1 MKAEQLIKANEID
14 SQILKLKRA
23 KDDAIRVQKTTTSK
37 DLYLQTTI
45 GQGYKL
51 LSSVL
56 PIPLDNFI
64 EMYILSIDKKI
75 AELEKGF
82 EML

>member
-1 MKAEQLIKANEID
+1 MKAEQLIKANEIQ
-14 SQILKLKRA
+14 SQILKLKNA
-23 KDDAIRVQKTTTSK
+23 KDDAIRVQKITTSK

-75 AELEKGF
+75 TELEKEF

>member
-1 MKAEQLIKANEID
+1 MKEEQLIKANEIQ
-14 SQILKLKRA
+14 SQILELKNA
-23 KDDAIRVQKTTTSK
+23 KDDAIRVQKLTSK
-37 DLYLQTTI
+37 GLYLHANI
-45 GQGYKL
+45 GGSYKL
-51 LSSVL
+51 LSSFL

-75 AELEKGF
+75 AELEKEF

>member
-14 SQILKLKRA
+14 SQILKLKKT
-23 KDDAIRVQKTTTSK
+23 KDDVIYVQKIITSK
-37 DLYLQTTI
+37 DLYLQATN
-45 GQGYKL
+45 GQGCKL

-75 AELEKGF
+75 AELEKEF

>member
-1 MKAEQLIKANEID
+1 MKAEQLVKANEID
-14 SQILKLKRA
+14 SQILKLKKA
-23 KDDAIRVQKTTTSK
+23 KDDAVNIQKITTSK
-37 DLYLQTTI
+37 DLYLQTT
-45 GQGYKL
+45 GQRCKL

-75 AELEKGF
+75 AELEKEF

>member
-1 MKAEQLIKANEID
+1 MKAEQLIKANEIAN
-14 SQILKLKRA
+14 QILKLKKV
-23 KDDAIRVQKTTTSK
+23 KDDVINVQKITTSK
-37 DLYLQTTI
+37 DLYLQTTSHRC
-45 GQGYKL
+45 KL

-75 AELEKGF
+75 AELEKEF

>member
-1 MKAEQLIKANEID
+1 MKAEQLIKANEIQ
-14 SQILKLKRA
+14 SQILKLKNA
-23 KDDAIRVQKTTTSK
+23 KDDAIRVQKLTSK
-37 DLYLQTTI
+37 DLYLLTTI

-75 AELEKGF
+75 AELEKEF